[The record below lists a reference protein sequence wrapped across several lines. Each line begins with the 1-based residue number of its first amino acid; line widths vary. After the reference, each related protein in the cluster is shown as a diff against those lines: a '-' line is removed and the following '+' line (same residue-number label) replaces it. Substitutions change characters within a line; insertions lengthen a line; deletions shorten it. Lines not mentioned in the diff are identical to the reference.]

1 MLGLNNSAITVR
13 VILIVE
19 EGIMNNDFK
28 VLSRVSP
35 RVGIPCRTPDGLT
48 PLVHAGDPAISVMTD
63 FGEVTPVTIEPG
75 LSIDLALRKMKEAGV
90 RLLLVT
96 DRVDNIE
103 GTITSYDI
111 QGDWPLRLVQEQGIA
126 YADIRVHMLMTPL
139 DQVMAMD
146 MLTVLGARVG
156 HIIST
161 LRDNESRYCLVIE
174 TDRDNGN
181 QTIRGLFS
189 IANISKLMGY
199 DVMDAEFAAHSVAEV
214 QRQLG

>member
-1 MLGLNNSAITVR
+1 MLGLNNSAITVG
-13 VILIVE
+13 VMLTVG
-19 EGIMNNDFK
+19 EGIMNNGFK
-28 VLSRVSP
+28 VLSRVTP
-35 RVGIPCRTPDGLT
+35 RAGIPCRTPGGLA
-48 PLVHAGDPAISVMTD
+48 PLVHAEDPAISVMTD
-63 FGEVTPVTIEPG
+63 FSEVTPVTIEPG
-75 LSIDLALRKMKEAGV
+75 LSIELALRKMKESGV

-103 GTITSYDI
+103 GIITSYDI
-111 QGDWPLRLVQEQGIA
+111 QGEWPLRLVQEQAIA

-161 LRDNESRYCLVIE
+161 LRDDESRYSLVIE
-174 TDRDNGN
+174 TDRDNGY

-214 QRQLG
+214 HRQLG